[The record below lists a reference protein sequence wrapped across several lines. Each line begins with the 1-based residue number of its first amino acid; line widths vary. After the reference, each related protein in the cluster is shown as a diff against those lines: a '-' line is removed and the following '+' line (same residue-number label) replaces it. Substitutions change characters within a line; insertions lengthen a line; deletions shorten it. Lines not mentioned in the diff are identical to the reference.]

1 MLHKAWNSK
10 GEMPYCFPRSSIKFQ
25 GHMVQNI
32 TDFDPNWA
40 LRTIGRS
47 QLSNPSDL
55 PCYLS
60 FQLLYPLGDNSPIAN
75 FLEKNKAGGMHH
87 ICIEV
92 SVAHWPLD
100 DTCIWEVSFHKSS
113 FWFKQVQSALWLS
126 ALMILYKSA
135 VNDISVL
142 VHVKFGTEFLDQ
154 WWPSFMMSLSYSC
167 CDGYIKLIMP

>member
-1 MLHKAWNSK
+1 
-10 GEMPYCFPRSSIKFQ
+10 MPLLVT
-25 GHMVQNI
+25 ME
-32 TDFDPNWA
+32 A
-40 LRTIGRS
+40 LGLTKLASTVIMIS
-47 QLSNPSDL
+47 QLHLLLIMDYAKEGSALQRIIPNLISSK
-55 PCYLS
+55 CSFYLS

-92 SVAHWPLD
+92 SVTHRPLD
-100 DTCIWEVSFHKSS
+100 DIWEISFHKSS
-113 FWFKQVQSALWLS
+113 FWFKQVQSALRVIV
-126 ALMILYKSA
+126 LMILYKSA